1 MFLYAFGSMLFAL
14 AMTSAL
20 MVMMSDFARYRRAML
35 RALRSLSLDG
45 LPVPAQAEQERPF
58 TPTMPALAMQPL
70 RSAAGRVYN

>member
-20 MVMMSDFARYRRAML
+20 MVMMSDFARYRHAMM

-45 LPVPAQAEQERPF
+45 LPVPARAEQAPQF
-58 TPTMPALAMQPL
+58 TPAMPALALQPL
-70 RSAAGRVYN
+70 RHAA